1 MRNHIYQLICDEKT
15 YISVGSE
22 GRRDRSIRD
31 KEPGGWPGH
40 LASFLN
46 VSGPT
51 NATIVQMLRSEKA
64 YEDKN

>member
-31 KEPGGWPGH
+31 KEPGGWAGH

-46 VSGPT
+46 VSDYICSDVEIYLFGFF
-51 NATIVQMLRSEKA
+51 NIFV
-64 YEDKN
+64 